1 MPKYV
6 MLATVAGA
14 ALVAGSTAQ
23 AQDYY
28 IQGNVGAV
36 FMGDSSNSGD
46 VNENFVLGLDQ
57 GTLTSDAAYRFES
70 DFEIGGF
77 FSLAIGKTTSYGP
90 FRSELEFS
98 YSRNDVQD
106 HDDLQAL
113 GADLSGL
120 DVGALLGAE
129 DEVGVTIG
137 RVLEDAQG
145 EVTTI
150 AAMVNSYYDITVPN
164 ERVHP
169 YVGVGIGVMRIN
181 VEYDPSGLDFVD
193 DDEVN
198 FAYQAMLGVDYD
210 LTDTRVLH
218 AGFRYRGAQTAEV
231 STGGTLGLDSDLD
244 VDVDQ
249 FIAEI
254 GYRVSF

>member
-1 MPKYV
+1 MPKNM
-6 MLATVAGA
+6 MLATVASVA
-14 ALVAGSTAQ
+14 AMAATAS

-28 IQGNVGAV
+28 VQGNLGAV
-36 FMGDSSNSGD
+36 FMGDSSNSGAM
-46 VNENFVLGLDQ
+46 NENFVLGLDA
-57 GTLTSDAAYRFES
+57 GTLTSDANYRFDS

-77 FSLAIGKTTSYGP
+77 FSLALGKNTAYGP

-113 GADLSGL
+113 GANLSGV

-129 DEVGVTIG
+129 EEVGLTIG

-145 EVTTI
+145 QVTTI
-150 AAMVNSYYDITVPN
+150 AAMINGFYDINVAN

-169 YVGVGIGVMRIN
+169 YVGVGLGVMRIN
-181 VEYDPSGLDFVD
+181 VEYDPSGLDFAD

-198 FAYQAMLGVDYD
+198 FAYQAMAGIDYD

-218 AGFRYRGAQTAEV
+218 AGFRYRGAQPAEV
-231 STGGTLGLDSDLD
+231 STGGTLGLDSDLE